1 MSQLSHSGR
10 RDSPDTVR
18 LDTCSPNRS
27 EFFAEFQPG
36 LPAQI
41 CKAPPM
47 QCCTEQNQQL
57 RITDKDIVGLKCQV
71 KKTGM

>member
-1 MSQLSHSGR
+1 
-10 RDSPDTVR
+10 
-18 LDTCSPNRS
+18 
-27 EFFAEFQPG
+27 
-36 LPAQI
+36 
-41 CKAPPM
+41 M